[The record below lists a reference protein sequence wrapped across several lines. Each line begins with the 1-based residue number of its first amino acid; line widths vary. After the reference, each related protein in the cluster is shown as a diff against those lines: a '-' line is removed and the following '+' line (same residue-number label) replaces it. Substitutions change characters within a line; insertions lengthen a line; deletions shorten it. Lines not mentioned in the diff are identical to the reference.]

1 MSKVEEKNNQNNNVK
16 VGKVKYKAEPTRH
29 FPRFKIPAYVEIDGK
44 RYKVRDWSIGGCAII
59 GLPDEYLEKK
69 WVKANFIIPFDTFDV
84 VIKDIKLEFIR
95 KYPDGSIGCRF
106 TEIKPEQV
114 ALLQDIIEAY
124 LEGSIVSL
132 DEFINV
138 VKREDLRAALEA
150 NRPLPKKENKR
161 IELIRKVFILGLFS
175 FITFLLIVF
184 ILEALKHR
192 VFLIKAVDA
201 FVDADLTVLRSP
213 FSGVIKYNKGIHID
227 TVVKK
232 GDRIGVVVSPFKLGF
247 ILYSPVKGI
256 ITTQF
261 AKNREVI
268 REGDPVVGIFPE
280 NSEIYVFANILHKD
294 TDRVHLNQIASVEL
308 PTGQVL
314 EGKIVEIKSG
324 TNKLLATIHMST
336 PMPSYAQA
344 WSYDMVKIKIP
355 QGYLTHKDLGKS
367 VFVTIDI
374 TPTILKPVLGW
385 LP

>member
-1 MSKVEEKNNQNNNVK
+1 MEKKQKDASNVK

-29 FPRFKIPAYVEIDGK
+29 YPRFKIPAYVEIDGK

-69 WVKANFIIPFDTFDV
+69 WAKANFIIPFDTFDV

-95 KYPDGSIGCRF
+95 KYPDGAVGCRF

-150 NRPLPKKENKR
+150 NRPLPKQENKR
-161 IELIRKVFILGLFS
+161 LELLRKIFILGLFS
-175 FITFLLIVF
+175 FITFILIVF

-201 FVDADLTVLRSP
+201 FVDADLVILRAP
-213 FSGVIKYNKGIHID
+213 FSGIVKYKKGIRVD
-227 TVVKK
+227 TSVKN
-232 GDRIGVVVSPFKLGF
+232 GTLIGSVISPFKLGF
-247 ILYSPVKGI
+247 LLYSPTRGI
-256 ITTQF
+256 IVTKY
-261 AKNREVI
+261 AKNREVV
-268 REGDPVVGIFPE
+268 REGDPIVGIFPE
-280 NSEIYVFANILHKD
+280 KGEIYVFANLLHKD
-294 TDRVHLNQIASVEL
+294 TDRIHINQIASIEL
-308 PTGQVL
+308 PTGEVL
-314 EGKIVEIKSG
+314 KGRIVEIKSG
-324 TNKLLATIHMST
+324 TNKLLATIHMTT

-344 WSYDMVKIKIP
+344 WSYDLVKIKVP
-355 QGYLTHKDLGKS
+355 QGYFTHKDLGKS
-367 VFVTIDI
+367 VFVTIDL
-374 TPTILKPVLGW
+374 TPPILKPILGW